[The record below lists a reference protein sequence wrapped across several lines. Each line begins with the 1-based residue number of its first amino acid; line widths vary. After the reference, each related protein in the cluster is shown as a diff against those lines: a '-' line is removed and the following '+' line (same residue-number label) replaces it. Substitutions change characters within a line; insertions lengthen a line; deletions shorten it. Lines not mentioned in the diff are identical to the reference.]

1 MLDANIKQ
9 NVRRLMEETRIG
21 CSTRDLGILLRIVKF
36 EIISAKVNISDS
48 SNMFAVNVEY
58 ESFKPTIGSSHRGV
72 VNNQFDEGVIVNVNN
87 IQTLVLDARIPIG
100 TYIIVQFTDVMF
112 KDGKYSAL
120 GIIENDN

>member
-1 MLDANIKQ
+1 
-9 NVRRLMEETRIG
+9 
-21 CSTRDLGILLRIVKF
+21 
-36 EIISAKVNISDS
+36 
-48 SNMFAVNVEY
+48 
-58 ESFKPTIGSSHRGV
+58 
-72 VNNQFDEGVIVNVNN
+72 VNN